1 MGRTIMSVIV
11 LNVRTPL
18 IDKNTCVG
26 YINIAQD
33 NLCEIVLVY
42 LLFIYCL
49 IFQVIFCLMLNSFH
63 FTRQIQATYENV
75 RLFVIELFQFYKVHM
90 KSPLLLTNCKTA
102 SRLYWR
108 IS

>member
-33 NLCEIVLVY
+33 NLCEIISSLFTIY
-42 LLFIYCL
+42 LLFNFSSHFL
-49 IFQVIFCLMLNSFH
+49 LNA
-63 FTRQIQATYENV
+63 RQIQATYENV
-75 RLFVIELFQFYKVHM
+75 RLFVR
-90 KSPLLLTNCKTA
+90 A
-102 SRLYWR
+102 
-108 IS
+108 ISVL